1 MATQLISTDTQRVV
15 IGLGKTGYSMATWL
29 AEQELPFRVVD
40 TRKAPPYAAQFA
52 AEQPQV
58 EVCLGQWQTDWIHN
72 ANELYVSPGVA
83 LAEPV
88 LEEALARGA
97 RVFSDIGLYARQT
110 TVPMIAVT
118 GSNGKS
124 TVVSL
129 LGEVARHLGI
139 KAAVAGNIGK
149 PVLDLLAEPHDLA
162 ILELSSFQLEMVDEL
177 NARIAMVLN
186 ISPDHMDRYA
196 DIAAYRLAK
205 HRIFNGCESLVV
217 NADDVLT
224 QPLMSSKRPFQAYS
238 MQRKD
243 MGMLY
248 GESNARGVRIFD
260 GLQELMAWDALRIK
274 GRHNL
279 QNILAVVSV
288 AKLMGWSM
296 PEVAEAISQFA
307 GLPHRTE
314 WVAEQNGIVYIND
327 SKGTNVG
334 ATIAAI
340 EGLATECGGRMHLL
354 LGGDSKAADFTDLAN
369 VSARHGVRVYTYGR
383 DGDRI
388 ASVCTQA
395 GVPTGSVTTMA
406 EALAAARMQAQS
418 GDWVIF
424 SPACASFDQFANF
437 EARGDAFVAAVQAA
451 LAGGAA

>member
-29 AEQELPFRVVD
+29 AEQGLTFRVID
-40 TRKAPPYAAQFA
+40 TRTAPPYAAQFV

-58 EVCLGQWQTDWIHN
+58 EVCLGRWQADWMN
-72 ANELYVSPGVA
+72 SANELYVSPGVA

-88 LEEALARGA
+88 IAEAIARGA
-97 RVFSDIGLYARQT
+97 RVVSDIGLYARQST
-110 TVPMIAVT
+110 APIIAVT

-124 TVVSL
+124 TVVTL

-139 KAAVAGNIGK
+139 NAAVAGNIGK
-149 PVLDLLAEPHDLA
+149 PVLDLLHEPHDIA
-162 ILELSSFQLEMVDEL
+162 ILELSSFQLEMIDEL
-177 NARIAMVLN
+177 NAQVAMVLN
-186 ISPDHMDRYA
+186 ISPDHMDRYP
-196 DIAAYRLAK
+196 DFAAYRLAK

-238 MQRKD
+238 LQRKD

-248 GESNARGVRIFD
+248 GESNPHGVRIFD
-260 GLQELMAWDALRIK
+260 GLEERMAWDALRIK

-288 AKLMGWSM
+288 AKLMGWPM
-296 PEVAEAISQFA
+296 PEVAQAIGQFK

-314 WVAEQNGIVYIND
+314 WVAEHEGITYVND

-340 EGLATECGGRMHLL
+340 EGLASDCAGRMHVL
-354 LGGDSKAADFTDLAN
+354 LGGDSKSADFSALAKTCAVQG
-369 VSARHGVRVYTYGR
+369 VSAYTYGR
-383 DGDRI
+383 DGARI
-388 ASVCTQA
+388 ASVCTAA
-395 GVPTGSVTTMA
+395 GVPTDSVTTMV
-406 EALAAARMQAQS
+406 EALAAARNKATS
-418 GDWVIF
+418 GDWVIL
-424 SPACASFDQFANF
+424 SPACASFDQFTNF
-437 EARGDAFVAAVQAA
+437 EARGDAFVAAVETL
-451 LAGGAA
+451 LAGGES